1 MVRTALV
8 THPLDAGAL
17 LAEVSRTAN
26 GAAVLFAGTVREVNE
41 GRSVTGIEYA
51 AYQGMAERELADI
64 VEEACRRFDTDDI
77 VAEHRLGQLDLGEAS
92 VIVVAAHPHREA
104 AFEAARYVV
113 EELKRRVPIWKLE
126 QYVDG
131 TREWVHAGS
140 GKRETIEHA

>member
-1 MVRTALV
+1 MRTALV

-41 GRSVTGIEYA
+41 GRAVTGIEYA
-51 AYQGMAERELADI
+51 AYQAMAERELADI
-64 VEEACRRFDTDDI
+64 VSEACRRFETDDI
-77 VAEHRLGQLDLGEAS
+77 VAEPRLGQLELGEAS
-92 VIVVAAHPHREA
+92 VVVVAAHPHRQA
-104 AFEAARYVV
+104 AFDATRFVV

-140 GKRETIEHA
+140 GKREAIEHA